1 MVNSIR
7 KEHVQNAR
15 NHAHDYRFQIYNS
28 LYGIMSQSINKS
40 YLLLTD
46 VPESVDI
53 DNHAFNLQYSN
64 SFSGAL
70 HMSENSPPHVTLEHA
85 LNEV

>member
-1 MVNSIR
+1 M
-7 KEHVQNAR
+7 
-15 NHAHDYRFQIYNS
+15 
-28 LYGIMSQSINKS
+28 YGISSQSINKS

-46 VPESVDI
+46 VPEFVNI

-64 SFSGAL
+64 SFSGAP
-70 HMSENSPPHVTLEHA
+70 HMSENSSPHVTLEHG

>member
-1 MVNSIR
+1 MWQQLVCYY
-7 KEHVQNAR
+7 QP
-15 NHAHDYRFQIYNS
+15 
-28 LYGIMSQSINKS
+28 SINKS

-46 VPESVDI
+46 VPEFVDI

-64 SFSGAL
+64 PFSGAL
-70 HMSENSPPHVTLEHA
+70 HMRENSPPHVIFEHV